1 MGIQMPAGE
10 ALRLSVSP
18 IVAVAEEGR
27 LVGLV
32 RRRALEAADPAAP
45 LGSLMEA
52 PIFALADDALD
63 VVAGLAAFLEGAPV
77 PVVDGAG
84 RLCGM
89 VAAAAAA
96 EPEAGDDGAI

>member
-1 MGIQMPAGE
+1 MAGKTHPMQ
-10 ALRLSVSP
+10 R
-18 IVAVAEEGR
+18 
-27 LVGLV
+27 VGLV
-32 RRRALEAADPAAP
+32 RRRVLEAADPAAP

-52 PIFALADDALD
+52 PIFALAEDALD

-89 VAAAAAA
+89 VAASSVAESDAADDAA
-96 EPEAGDDGAI
+96 L

>member
-1 MGIQMPAGE
+1 MGAQMPAGE
-10 ALRLSVSP
+10 ALRLSASP

-32 RRRALEAADPAAP
+32 RRRVLEAAHPAAS

-63 VVAGLAAFLEGAPV
+63 VVAGLAIFLEGAPV

-89 VAAAAAA
+89 VASSAVAETAAA
-96 EPEAGDDGAI
+96 DDGAT